1 MGIKIGIDLG
11 TTNSAAAIVQG
22 KQPRIIDSKEA
33 KPQIRSV
40 VGLRRSKRKGEV
52 KEQILVGDIA
62 VDNWENSPQDTIV
75 SVKRLMGRGVADSVI
90 QRMKDHSS
98 YQIIEPSDGTK
109 DSIRVV
115 MGGNEY
121 SPIEISSMILKKIKE
136 YVEFKVGETVDQAV
150 ITCPAYFGQIQKQAT
165 RLAGEL
171 AGMKV
176 IKVLD
181 EPTAAAIAFGIDA
194 LKGDEAKTILVYD
207 LGGGTFDISVL
218 MMAKGAFAQLNLE
231 GDMWLG
237 GDDFDQVLVDKAV
250 EWIKGEYDL
259 DPVKDHKAMV
269 RLKKKAKE
277 VKEQLSASLDADFIV
292 SSLMTDEDGNLID
305 VDFGVTRDE
314 YEAMIDP
321 MVDRTLAL
329 VDKSIDNA
337 NLTDEH
343 VDHIL
348 MAGGSTGIPL
358 IHKKIEARF
367 GPKKILRNIHPKHC
381 VAYGAS
387 IFAAFSEN
395 VFCTNP
401 DPENPKDVCDHPNP
415 VGTTECERC
424 GGPLEVKI
432 SEPKKKPKPKP
443 TEEVVEEKEEKEEEA
458 EDVSGEITFGPIS
471 GKNTYVES
479 APFHYG
485 ALTSGGGFAV
495 FVKKGDPCPTQNPVT
510 KSFTAPSA
518 EARMIAIPI
527 YGRDDIENPEID
539 ERQAIVFAVLPPNP
553 KRKAQTIL
561 VTLKLL
567 SNKEFKVDAQ
577 LEDGRQLH
585 PWRMIGEKDQ
595 KAMEIMQQGEQEAF
609 SKRDFISPDIQ
620 IKLNALRDKF
630 YAAMEA
636 HNFEQAMEIAE
647 ELLNVAKGITDKPIT
662 IREKLMGIVGYTEFL
677 LHRYDKMMD
686 PDLAYQLNK
695 MKEEGK
701 HALELDDT
709 GEMQTAF
716 DQLDA
721 ATDRIPQ
728 HVQMLLG
735 MRMAIARRVRPID
748 VATAANFE
756 ERLNEAEE
764 LLMQENPLGLM
775 NLKEVTEELS
785 EFIETHPEPK
795 DVLIPCPHPGCK
807 HQVRPDAF
815 FCPDGHPVNIVKS
828 SSSSFSG

>member
-75 SVKRLMGRGVADSVI
+75 SIKRLMGRGVADPVI
-90 QRMKDHSS
+90 QRMKGNSS

-115 MGGNEY
+115 MGGDEY

-136 YVEFKVGETVDQAV
+136 DVEFKVGETVDQAV

-218 MMAKGAFAQLNLE
+218 MMAKGAFAQINLE

-259 DPVKDHKAMV
+259 DPIKDHKAMV

-292 SSLMTDEDGNLID
+292 SSLMTDENGNLVD

-329 VDKSIDNA
+329 VDKSIANA

-387 IFAAFSEN
+387 IFAAVSEC

-415 VGTTECERC
+415 EGATVCERC
-424 GGPLEVKI
+424 DGPLEVIKKTT
-432 SEPKKKPKPKP
+432 EPKEP
-443 TEEVVEEKEEKEEEA
+443 TVEKKEEEQP
-458 EDVSGEITFGPIS
+458 VSDEITFGPIS
-471 GKNTYVES
+471 GELPYIEA
-479 APFHYG
+479 APYFYG

-495 FVKKGDPCPTQNPVT
+495 FVRKGDPCPTQDPET
-510 KSFTAPSA
+510 KTFTASSA

-527 YGRDDIENPEID
+527 YGRDSIENPELD
-539 ERQAIVFAVLPPNP
+539 EKQGIVFAVLPPNP
-553 KRKAQTIL
+553 KRKPFTIL

-567 SNKEFKVDAQ
+567 GTKEFKVNAQ
-577 LEDGRQLH
+577 LEDGRPLH

-595 KAMEIMQQGEQEAF
+595 KAMEIMQQGEEEAF
-609 SKRDFISPDIQ
+609 SKRDFISPDVQ

-636 HNFEQAMEIAE
+636 HDFEKAMEIAE
-647 ELLNVAKGITDKPIT
+647 ELLNVAKAITQGPT
-662 IREKLMGIVGYTEFL
+662 GIREKLMGIVGYTEFL

-695 MKEEGK
+695 MKEDGK
-701 HALELDDT
+701 HALESGDEAD
-709 GEMQTAF
+709 MQTAF
-716 DQLDA
+716 EQLDA
-721 ATDRIPQ
+721 TTDRIPQ

-756 ERLNEAEE
+756 EKLNEAEE
-764 LLMQENPLGLM
+764 MIMQENPMGLLL
-775 NLKEVTEELS
+775 LKEVTEELS
-785 EFIETHPEPK
+785 NFIETHPEPE
-795 DVLIPCPHPGCK
+795 DMLIPCPHPGCK
-807 HQVRPDAF
+807 HMVRADVF